1 MKRVIA
7 AVLIIAF
14 SLGFSVW
21 ANIKI
26 DNTLEEILC
35 TVENDGESVFSL
47 WQNKKTFLSLFLMH
61 DDVDSLDEEISAM
74 KKYAQA
80 DRQEDVQDCRVRIE
94 GYIESVRQ
102 GEKLSFAN
110 VF

>member
-1 MKRVIA
+1 MKRVVA
-7 AVLIIAF
+7 AVLIIVF
-14 SLGFSVW
+14 SVGFSVLFTV
-21 ANIKI
+21 KI
-26 DNTLEEILC
+26 DNTLEEILY
-35 TVENDGESVFSL
+35 TAQNDTENVYSL
-47 WQNKKTFLSLFLMH
+47 WQEKKIFLSLFLVH
-61 DDVDSLDEEISAM
+61 DDIDAIDEEIYAM